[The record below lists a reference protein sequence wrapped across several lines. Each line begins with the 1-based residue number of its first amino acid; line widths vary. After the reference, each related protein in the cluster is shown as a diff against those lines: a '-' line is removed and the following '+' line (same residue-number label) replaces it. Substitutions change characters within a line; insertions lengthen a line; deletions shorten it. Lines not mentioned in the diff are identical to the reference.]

1 MLQKKT
7 LAGFWSIV
15 FDKANRGIEEKWYIR
30 GGSSSREK
38 ICCEVPGCWNFV
50 DRERYFHYTGTA
62 WYFKTF
68 AGSPDWRGKRV
79 LLVFEG
85 VHYRCQVWLNEKK
98 VGEHEGGFTPFE
110 IDVSNIINP
119 VGKNYLAVQVNNELS
134 ETTLPSLGV
143 DWFNYGGIVREVY
156 VGVTNQLYI
165 ANIRVD
171 TRING
176 TVNVEFNL
184 VNQDSSIEEVTYT
197 VTIYDMDGNPQA
209 VHTAEIRVKNQEKIA
224 CQLTVKNPQLWDTRN
239 PYLYRMEII
248 VQNQD
253 KTYLIDKTEE
263 SVGIREIK
271 TEGIRILLNRRP
283 IKIRGVSRHED
294 YPHVGRTISR
304 HLTYQDYSII
314 KKANVNLVRLAHYPH
329 SREEIE
335 VADHLG
341 IMLMEEIPNVFLRK
355 EQMAKPNVLKL
366 AKQQLKEVIESHR
379 NHPSVVMWSLSI
391 ECETDTEI
399 GREYMKKLAEYA
411 RQLDKTRLLIHAS
424 NRPLKEKA
432 YDLVD
437 VIGVNIFE
445 GWYSQKP
452 LKVYGEWMD
461 EAHEKLPDKPI
472 VLTSHG
478 AGAIYGNRRLEETY
492 WSENYQAKYLK
503 EIGEMLLKRDYISG
517 EIIWHFMDFPVSH
530 WEQLGFTK
538 MLNYLMRPVEFNH
551 KGLVD
556 YYRRPKMSYY
566 VVRDLY
572 KRWQEKEEARNK
584 SQMGGEEA

>member
-1 MLQKKT
+1 MIQKKT

-79 LLVFEG
+79 LLV
-85 VHYRCQVWLNEKK
+85 
-98 VGEHEGGFTPFE
+98 
-110 IDVSNIINP
+110 
-119 VGKNYLAVQVNNELS
+119 
-134 ETTLPSLGV
+134 
-143 DWFNYGGIVREVY
+143 
-156 VGVTNQLYI
+156 
-165 ANIRVD
+165 
-171 TRING
+171 
-176 TVNVEFNL
+176 
-184 VNQDSSIEEVTYT
+184 
-197 VTIYDMDGNPQA
+197 
-209 VHTAEIRVKNQEKIA
+209 
-224 CQLTVKNPQLWDTRN
+224 
-239 PYLYRMEII
+239 
-248 VQNQD
+248 
-253 KTYLIDKTEE
+253 
-263 SVGIREIK
+263 
-271 TEGIRILLNRRP
+271 
-283 IKIRGVSRHED
+283 
-294 YPHVGRTISR
+294 
-304 HLTYQDYSII
+304 
-314 KKANVNLVRLAHYPH
+314 
-329 SREEIE
+329 
-335 VADHLG
+335 
-341 IMLMEEIPNVFLRK
+341 
-355 EQMAKPNVLKL
+355 
-366 AKQQLKEVIESHR
+366 
-379 NHPSVVMWSLSI
+379 
-391 ECETDTEI
+391 
-399 GREYMKKLAEYA
+399 
-411 RQLDKTRLLIHAS
+411 
-424 NRPLKEKA
+424 
-432 YDLVD
+432 
-437 VIGVNIFE
+437 FE

-584 SQMGGEEA
+584 SQIGGEEA